1 MNKNEE
7 IFKIHIQIGGYR
19 MPLNI
24 ARKDEEIYRKAE
36 KLVVRFLDEY
46 QKIYSQRASEE
57 ILVLVAFR
65 LAVAL
70 SKQEI
75 DQDLV
80 PMAEKIKHLDEELK
94 SLLAKK

>member
-1 MNKNEE
+1 
-7 IFKIHIQIGGYR
+7 

-46 QKIYSQRASEE
+46 QKIYSQRATEE

-80 PMAEKIKHLDEELK
+80 PMEKIKHLDEELK
-94 SLLAKK
+94 TLLAKK

>member
-7 IFKIHIQIGGYR
+7 LFKIHIQIGGFR
-19 MPLNI
+19 MPLTV

-46 QKIYSQRASEE
+46 QKLYSQRASEE
-57 ILVLVAFR
+57 ILILVAFR

-70 SKQEI
+70 SKQEV
-75 DQDLV
+75 DQNLV
-80 PMAEKIKHLDEELK
+80 PMAEKIKDLDEELK
-94 SLLAKK
+94 QLLAKK